1 MRLLFERTSRM
12 LEEARG
18 LDALMAEVEWLSHVE
33 WGLTGSADVRVNFDI
48 TVQGKVYEA
57 ELVYPS
63 LFPEAPAFVRPRKPD
78 QSWSG
83 HQYLAGTLC
92 LEWGPDNWHPGV
104 TGAALV
110 RNTFLL
116 MAYEVVG
123 PALGMEAPSRHELTT
138 GQRLRGVVNR
148 FLVTPEL
155 KAAIAAAPA
164 NLSPLTVATN
174 ARLGALVAMATKVGE
189 ASAPNLA
196 GVPPEICDPNALGSW
211 LRTGW
216 VIKVDEWASLA
227 KDAAPAAVHD
237 FLVAKGLW
245 PYADDADRTWYLL
258 LVDAQGGLRPM
269 ALVLGEA
276 ARVYEYT
283 LLDASSDVATR
294 QPERHTALAEKKVAI
309 VGLGS
314 LGSKLAVSL
323 ARAGVTKFYLVD
335 DDVLLPANLV
345 RHQLDWWSVGN
356 DKVEAVKAAILL
368 VRPDAEVQSK
378 NFRFAGQESS
388 SYNTVVLE
396 QIAACDLVIDAT
408 ASPKVFSSVA
418 AICSRRRVPCIWGE
432 IYAGGI
438 GAQMARSIPG
448 HDGDPL
454 TVRAAIHQYL
464 AGKPEAPF
472 KRAQGYDVEDEQEVF
487 VGGDA
492 EVSHLAAS
500 MTQLAVDALVGAGQ
514 YKFPVPAY
522 LMGYQLAWIFE
533 APFDTHPIA
542 CPHVESSEPALDAEA
557 AKEALGELVSKFAE

>member
-33 WGLTGSADVRVNFDI
+33 WGLTAGADVRVNFDI
-48 TVQGKVYEA
+48 TVRGKVYEA

-63 LFPEAPAFVRPRKPD
+63 LFPEAPAYVRPRKPD

-104 TGAALV
+104 TGAMLV

-123 PALGMEAPSRHELTT
+123 PALGMEAPSRHELTM
-138 GQRLRGVVNR
+138 GQRMRGVVNR
-148 FLVTPEL
+148 FLVTSEL
-155 KAAIAAAPA
+155 KAAIAAAPTSM
-164 NLSPLTVATN
+164 SPFTVATN
-174 ARLGALVAMATKVGE
+174 ARLGALVAMATKVGD
-189 ASAPNLA
+189 ATAPNLA
-196 GVPPEICDPNALGSW
+196 GVPPEISDPNALGSW
-211 LRTGW
+211 LRTGC
-216 VIKVDEWASLA
+216 VIKVDEWASLP

-237 FLVAKGLW
+237 FLVAKGCW

-258 LVDAQGGLRPM
+258 LADAQGGLRPM

-276 ARVYEYT
+276 TRVYEYT
-283 LLDASSDVATR
+283 LLDAASDEAAR
-294 QPERHTALAEKKVAI
+294 QPECHASLAEKKVAI

-323 ARAGVTKFYLVD
+323 ARSGVTKFYLVD
-335 DDVLLPANLV
+335 DDVLLPGNLV

-356 DKVEAVKAAILL
+356 DKVEAVKAAIKL
-368 VRPDAEVQSK
+368 VRPDADVQSK

-408 ASPKVFSSVA
+408 ASPKVFSSIA
-418 AICSRRRVPCIWGE
+418 AICTRRRVACIWGE
-432 IYAGGI
+432 VYAGGI

-448 HDGDPL
+448 HDGNPL
-454 TVRAAIHQYL
+454 AVRAAIHHYL
-464 AGKPEAPF
+464 AGQPEAPF
-472 KRAQGYDVEDEQEVF
+472 KRAQDYDVDTDDEVF
-487 VGGDA
+487 AAGDA

-500 MTQLAVDALVGAGQ
+500 MTQFAVDALVGAAN

-522 LMGYQLAWIFE
+522 LFGYQVAWIFE
-533 APFDTHPIA
+533 APYDTHQVA
-542 CPHVESSEPALDAEA
+542 CPYVEEIEA
-557 AKEALGELVSKFAE
+557 PVDTTAALGELVSKFSG

>member
-33 WGLTGSADVRVNFDI
+33 WGLTASADVRVNFDI
-48 TVQGKVYEA
+48 TVQDKVYEA

-63 LFPEAPAFVRPRKPD
+63 LFPEAPAYVRPRNPD

-83 HQYLAGTLC
+83 HQYKAGTLC

-123 PALGMEAPSRHELTT
+123 PTLGMEAPSRHELTT
-138 GQRLRGVVNR
+138 GQRLRGVINR

-164 NLSPLTVATN
+164 DMSPLTVATN

-189 ASAPNLA
+189 ASTPNLA
-196 GVPPEICDPNALGSW
+196 GVPPEISDPNVLGSW
-211 LRTGW
+211 LRAGW
-216 VIKVDEWASLA
+216 VIKVDEWASLP
-227 KDAAPAAVHD
+227 KDATPAAVHD
-237 FLVAKGLW
+237 FLMAKGCW
-245 PYADDADRTWYLL
+245 PYVDDADRAWYLL
-258 LVDAQGGLRPM
+258 LADAQGGLRPM

-276 ARVYEYT
+276 ARVYEYV
-283 LLDASSDVATR
+283 LLDADADVAAR
-294 QPERHTALAEKKVAI
+294 QPERHAPLAGKKVAI

-323 ARAGVTKFYLVD
+323 ARSGVTKFYLVD
-335 DDVLLPANLV
+335 DDVLLPTNLV

-356 DKVEAVKAAILL
+356 DKVEAVKAAIML
-368 VRPDAEVQSK
+368 VRPDADVQSK
-378 NFRFAGQESS
+378 NFRFTGQESS
-388 SYNTVVLE
+388 SYNTAVLE

-408 ASPKVFSSVA
+408 ASPKVFSSIA
-418 AICSRRRVPCIWGE
+418 AICSRRRVACIWGE
-432 IYAGGI
+432 VYAGGI

-448 HDGDPL
+448 HDSDPL
-454 TVRAAIHQYL
+454 AVRAAIHQYL

-472 KRAQGYDVEDEQEVF
+472 KRAQAYDVEDDQQVF

-542 CPHVESSEPALDAEA
+542 CPHVEADEPVLDAAA
-557 AKEALGELVSKFAE
+557 AKEALGELVSKFTS

>member
-18 LDALMAEVEWLSHVE
+18 LDALMAEVDWLSHVE
-33 WGLTGSADVRVNFDI
+33 WGLTASADVRVNFDI
-48 TVQGKVYEA
+48 TVDGKVYEA

-63 LFPEAPAFVRPRKPD
+63 LFPEAPAYVRPRKPD

-83 HQYLAGTLC
+83 HQYQAGTLC
-92 LEWGPDNWHPGV
+92 LEWGPDNWHSGV

-116 MAYEVVG
+116 MAYEAVG
-123 PALGMEAPSRHELTT
+123 TELGMEAPSRHELTT
-138 GQRLRGVVNR
+138 GQRLRGVINR
-148 FLVTPEL
+148 FLLTPEL
-155 KAAIAAAPA
+155 KAAIDTAPA
-164 NLSPLTVATN
+164 NVSPLTVATN
-174 ARLGALVAMATKVGE
+174 ARLGALVAMASKIGE
-189 ASAPNLA
+189 ASTPNLA
-196 GVPPEICDPNALGSW
+196 GVPAEISDPNAMGSW

-216 VIKVDEWASLA
+216 LIKVDEWTSLP
-227 KDAAPAAVHD
+227 KDATPAAVHD
-237 FLVAKGLW
+237 FLVAKGCW
-245 PYADDADRTWYLL
+245 PYADDADRAWYLL
-258 LVDAQGGLRPM
+258 LVDAQGGLRAL

-276 ARVYEYT
+276 AKVYEYT
-283 LLDASSDVATR
+283 VLDASSEVAVR
-294 QPERHTALAEKKVAI
+294 QPERQAPLAEKKVAI

-323 ARAGVTKFYLVD
+323 ARCGVTKFYLVD

-356 DKVEAVKAAILL
+356 DKVEAVKAAIKL
-368 VRPDAEVQSK
+368 VRLDAEVQSK

-388 SYNTVVLE
+388 AYNTVVLE

-408 ASPKVFSSVA
+408 ASPKVFSSIA
-418 AICSRRRVPCIWGE
+418 AICARRSVACVWGE
-432 IYAGGI
+432 VYAGGI

-454 TVRAAIHQYL
+454 AVRAAIHQYV

-472 KRAQGYDVEDEQEVF
+472 RRAQGYDVEDDHEVF
-487 VGGDA
+487 VAGDA
-492 EVSHLAAS
+492 EVSYLAAS
-500 MTQLAVDALVGAGQ
+500 MTQFAVDALVGAGQ

-522 LMGYQLAWIFE
+522 LMGYQMSWIFE
-533 APFDTHPIA
+533 APFDTHQIA
-542 CPHVESSEPALDAEA
+542 CAHVAPGEPPMDAAA
-557 AKEALGELVSKFAE
+557 AKEELGELFSKFSG